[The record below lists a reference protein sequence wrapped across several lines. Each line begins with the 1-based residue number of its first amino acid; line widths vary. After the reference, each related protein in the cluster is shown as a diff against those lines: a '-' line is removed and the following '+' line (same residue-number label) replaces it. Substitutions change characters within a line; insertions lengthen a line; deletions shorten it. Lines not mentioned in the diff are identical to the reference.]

1 MIEEKINLIDTFDQF
16 LAGLFVV
23 LVFGTYLSATP
34 STRLISK
41 SWSTLVTVC
50 NLCSSDVTYRSSGW
64 W

>member
-1 MIEEKINLIDTFDQF
+1 MIEEKLNLIDTFGQF

-41 SWSTLVTVC
+41 S
-50 NLCSSDVTYRSSGW
+50 
-64 W
+64 